1 MISNRLQKL
10 SESATLEMARK
21 SRELKEKGI
30 DIISLSL
37 GEPDFNTPEKIKKA
51 AKKAIEEN
59 YSHYTPV
66 PGMLNLRKAISEK
79 LERDNK
85 IKYKP
90 SQIVTSTGAK
100 QSIANVCLSLI
111 NPGDEIILLA
121 PYWVSYIEII
131 KFCEGVPVIIESDL
145 ENDFKIK
152 AEEIEKKITKKT
164 KLILFNSPCNPSGSV
179 YSQKEIED
187 IAQILKKNKKLFII
201 SDEIYEHICFDVK
214 HFSIGSIDE
223 IKEQVITI
231 NGVSKGFAMTGW
243 RLGYIG
249 APQWIADACNK
260 IQGQFT
266 SATSSITQKAVECAM
281 EIDPSELNSMK
292 IEFKQRRNLIIKELE
307 EIPGV
312 ITNTPE
318 GAFYVFCD
326 ISNFFNKKYK
336 KYKIKNSHDLSIFL
350 LESAHVAVVAGNAF
364 GNNKCIRI
372 SYATSKS
379 KIKEAIQR
387 IAIALKKLSD

>member
-66 PGMLNLRKAISEK
+66 PGMLNLRKSISEK

-85 IKYKP
+85 IKYQP

-145 ENDFKIK
+145 ENDFKIT
-152 AEEIEKKITKKT
+152 AEEIEKKITNKT

-187 IAQILKKNKKLFII
+187 IAKILKKNKKLFII

-223 IKEQVITI
+223 IKEQVITV

-266 SATSSITQKAVECAM
+266 SATSSITQKAVESAM
-281 EIDPSELNSMK
+281 KINPSELNSMK
-292 IEFKQRRNLIIKELE
+292 IEFQQRRNLII
-307 EIPGV
+307 
-312 ITNTPE
+312 
-318 GAFYVFCD
+318 
-326 ISNFFNKKYK
+326 
-336 KYKIKNSHDLSIFL
+336 
-350 LESAHVAVVAGNAF
+350 
-364 GNNKCIRI
+364 
-372 SYATSKS
+372 
-379 KIKEAIQR
+379 
-387 IAIALKKLSD
+387 